1 VYGLALSYLKN
12 GAEAEDVAQDTFVKV
27 WAAAPSYRPQGK
39 PMAWLLTIAR
49 NLALGRLR
57 TAARIQDL
65 SMNAQKLAGQC
76 AKLKCCLNYE
86 VENYVEALKEFPS
99 REIELKTKDLSY
111 RFVKLDVFAR
121 KMVYAPV
128 SQDSR
133 EKDMLELP
141 LDRVKEII
149 SMNERGEFPETPG
162 VGDDKPKVPVIN
174 FESAAGEDSIT
185 RFDKNKKRNKKQR
198 KRPDD
203 NPNGGKNRPAQ
214 DKKTAGSEPSR
225 PDETGKRE
233 EPRMQSDDKT
243 RNRRNFHGRNN
254 RRRNFRPDGRPQN
267 NTNDNAQ

>member
-1 VYGLALSYLKN
+1 
-12 GAEAEDVAQDTFVKV
+12 
-27 WAAAPSYRPQGK
+27 
-39 PMAWLLTIAR
+39 
-49 NLALGRLR
+49 
-57 TAARIQDL
+57 
-65 SMNAQKLAGQC
+65 
-76 AKLKCCLNYE
+76 
-86 VENYVEALKEFPS
+86 
-99 REIELKTKDLSY
+99 
-111 RFVKLDVFAR
+111 
-121 KMVYAPV
+121 
-128 SQDSR
+128 
-133 EKDMLELP
+133 MLELP

-162 VGDDKPKVPVIN
+162 AGDDKPKVPVIN

-214 DKKTAGSEPSR
+214 DKKTAGIEPSR

-233 EPRMQSDDKT
+233 EPRMQPDDKT

-254 RRRNFRPDGRPQN
+254 RRRNFRPDGRSQN